1 MMRLSKKQ
9 GRSGLKGQ
17 VWVIEGRIVNEYA
30 LLLKKEYEAVH
41 PEDRSRLRMDLGQVT
56 FVDEQGADLLWR
68 MEKEQVELREAR
80 TFVKQILERRKRD
93 DPARAE

>member
-1 MMRLSKKQ
+1 
-9 GRSGLKGQ
+9 
-17 VWVIEGRIVNEYA
+17 
-30 LLLKKEYEAVH
+30 
-41 PEDRSRLRMDLGQVT
+41 
-56 FVDEQGADLLWR
+56 